1 MRTRMQI
8 VIYVI
13 ALLAVLI
20 APANAAVEF
29 NDKTEIVLTV
39 FIPCANG
46 GVGEVVELSGTL
58 HTLITA
64 NINGNNVS
72 GKFHFQPQ
80 GLSGTGETTGATYQ
94 GTGVTQQTFTG
105 SLRNGQTSFNFL
117 NNFRIIGQDSGNNF
131 LLQENL
137 RFTIYADGTMT
148 VSHDNFSIDCK

>member
-1 MRTRMQI
+1 MQI

-64 NINGNNVS
+64 KINGNNIS

-80 GLSGTGETTGATYQ
+80 GLSGTGETTGAKYQ
-94 GTGVTQQTFTG
+94 GTGVTQQTFTS
-105 SLRNGQTSFNFL
+105 SLRNGQANLNFV
-117 NNFRIIGQDSGNNF
+117 NNFRMIGQDSGNN
-131 LLQENL
+131 LLVHENL
-137 RFTIYADGTMT
+137 HFTIDADGTMT
-148 VSHDNFSIDCK
+148 VFHDNFSIGCK